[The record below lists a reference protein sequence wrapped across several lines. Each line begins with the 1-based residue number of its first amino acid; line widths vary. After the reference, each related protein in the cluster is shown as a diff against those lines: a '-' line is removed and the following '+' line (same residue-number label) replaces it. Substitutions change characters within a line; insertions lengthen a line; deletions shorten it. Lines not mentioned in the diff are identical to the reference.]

1 MSARLSA
8 AMLMFLSQISIAF
21 AGEWPARPIHA
32 IVPQSPGSALDIV
45 PRALFEQLSAS
56 LRQPIIVENRI
67 GAGNTIAMAARIF
80 RQKLL
85 GSPPGFKPCT
95 FRRRARPKD

>member
-56 LRQPIIVENRI
+56 LGQPIIVENRI
-67 GAGNTIAMAARIF
+67 GAGNTIAMAAVA
-80 RQKLL
+80 
-85 GSPPGFKPCT
+85 
-95 FRRRARPKD
+95 RAGWR